1 MAAPLTRCGRRPV
14 AAGADPSLADTLRAA
29 LVANLAAASVGQ
41 GGSFDVFSAELDRE
55 LAQDAA
61 ETGGQ
66 G

>member
-1 MAAPLTRCGRRPV
+1 V
-14 AAGADPSLADTLRAA
+14 AAGADPALADTLRAA

-41 GGSFDVFSAELDRE
+41 GGGSFDVFSAELDRE

>member
-1 MAAPLTRCGRRPV
+1 MAAW
-14 AAGADPSLADTLRAA
+14 ADPALADTLRAA
-29 LVANLAAASVGQ
+29 LGANLAAASIGQ
-41 GGSFDVFSAELDRE
+41 GSTFDVFSAELDRE

>member
-1 MAAPLTRCGRRPV
+1 V